1 MPQDVRGGALDET
14 VPSPV
19 ARQRADVV
27 TTFGVLPHQPRA
39 SPEEPMVAFAADLD
53 RRKLN
58 SLLVSQSPDVASSQ
72 GSFCTRLSKS
82 CSSSLELRMND
93 IERFGDAAPAL
104 SVKPMVEQAAPLA
117 EGCSVC
123 AVIVTYHPAAS
134 LSANILRLRV
144 QVGKVVLVDNT
155 PGAAPSAAIED
166 AALRH
171 GCAVIR
177 NESNLGIA
185 AALNIGV
192 NWAISHG
199 YAWVALFDQDSMV
212 EGSYI
217 EGMFSRYA
225 ATKDRERIGLLAPR
239 YKDPETGV
247 CARLSRLAD
256 DGAPLEIMTSGSLIP
271 LTVFSDCGL
280 FREDFFIDQVDHEF
294 SFRIRNFGHTVVIC
308 PEVFLL
314 HATGQPK
321 RHSLLGLVS
330 FRTTHHSAPRRYY
343 MTRNTLFM
351 MRQYGRR
358 YPAWAWHAFAFLLFA
373 MPIKILLAEEG
384 KWAKLRNIG
393 LGAIDALLGRL
404 GKRVEI

>member
-1 MPQDVRGGALDET
+1 
-14 VPSPV
+14 
-19 ARQRADVV
+19 
-27 TTFGVLPHQPRA
+27 
-39 SPEEPMVAFAADLD
+39 
-53 RRKLN
+53 
-58 SLLVSQSPDVASSQ
+58 
-72 GSFCTRLSKS
+72 
-82 CSSSLELRMND
+82 MND
-93 IERFGDAAPAL
+93 IEWFGHAAPAPATL
-104 SVKPMVEQAAPLA
+104 DVGQAATSA
-117 EGCSVC
+117 EARFVC
-123 AVIVTYHPAAS
+123 AVIVTYHPAAR
-134 LSANILRLRV
+134 LSASILRLRD

-155 PGAAPSAAIED
+155 PGAAASAAIED

-171 GCAVIR
+171 ECVVIR

-192 NWAISHG
+192 NWAICHG

-217 EGMFSRYA
+217 EGMLARYA

-239 YKDPETGV
+239 YKDPETGI
-247 CARLSRLAD
+247 CARLSRLAA

-271 LTVFSDCGL
+271 LTVLTTCGL

-294 SFRIRNFGHTVVIC
+294 SFRIRRCGYAVAIC

-314 HATGQPK
+314 HTTGQPK

-330 FRTTHHSAPRRYY
+330 FRTTHHSAARRYY

-351 MRQYGRR
+351 MRQYGRQH
-358 YPAWAWHAFAFLLFA
+358 PAWAWHAFAFLLFA
-373 MPIKILLAEEG
+373 MPMKILLAEEG
-384 KWAKLRNIG
+384 KRAKLRSIG